1 MLLRDIGRRMKFN
14 QLELVLAL
22 DAHLLGHQPVLGGA
36 DAAGIG
42 AGHEALAVVATH
54 QVGVHLDGVTGIVG
68 RGLVL
73 AQLDAHAAGRH
84 THG

>member
-1 MLLRDIGRRMKFN
+1 MLLRATGRRMNFN
-14 QLELVLAL
+14 QLKLVLAL
-22 DAHLLGHQPVLGGA
+22 DAHLLDYQLVLGGA

-84 THG
+84 AHG

>member
-1 MLLRDIGRRMKFN
+1 MLLRATGRRMKFN

-22 DAHLLGHQPVLGGA
+22 DAHLLDYQIVFGSA

-42 AGHEALAVVATH
+42 AGHEARAVVATH

-84 THG
+84 AHG